1 VRVVSRYVGGA
12 FGSKGSLTPRTAI
25 VAWAAHDLRRP
36 VKLVLPRQHGYTVP
50 TYRAETRHRV
60 RLGAQGDGQLVAYLH
75 EGREITSRNDN
86 YYVGGN
92 EDSSRMYAF
101 GTVKTLATVVKA
113 DRNTPGFMRSPPE
126 TPYMYALETAMDE
139 MALAARMDPIAFR
152 LKNDTKTDPV
162 TGHPYTSRSLRECYE
177 AASQAFGWS
186 RREPAIGSMRD
197 GDWLVGWGCSTATYP
212 TQIAPATARVR
223 LASDG
228 RARAQIAAH
237 DVGTGTYTVVAQ
249 TVADRLG
256 LEVRQIDVEMGD
268 TELPPAPV
276 SGGSNVTASS
286 SSVLIKACDAIRQRL
301 ALAVAKGGPLGGQPV
316 DRIELRRGRLVG
328 PDGAS
333 VSIEDAF
340 KALGA
345 GVIEEYAEFAP
356 PGKSA
361 DDVRKLYQG
370 SSSITGGSKGDKM
383 MFAFGAEL
391 VEVRVHARTRE
402 IRVPR
407 IVGAFA
413 CGRIVNP
420 RTARSQLMGG
430 MIWGISCALHE
441 KTELDERLARYV
453 NNDIAEYLVPV
464 NADVPSVE
472 VILVP
477 EVDHEV
483 NAAGVKGLG
492 ELGNVAT
499 PAAISS
505 AIHHATGKRVRAL
518 PIRLDDL
525 L

>member
-1 VRVVSRYVGGA
+1 
-12 FGSKGSLTPRTAI
+12 
-25 VAWAAHDLRRP
+25 
-36 VKLVLPRQHGYTVP
+36 
-50 TYRAETRHRV
+50 
-60 RLGAQGDGQLVAYLH
+60 
-75 EGREITSRNDN
+75 
-86 YYVGGN
+86 
-92 EDSSRMYAF
+92 
-101 GTVKTLATVVKA
+101 
-113 DRNTPGFMRSPPE
+113 
-126 TPYMYALETAMDE
+126 
-139 MALAARMDPIAFR
+139 
-152 LKNDTKTDPV
+152 
-162 TGHPYTSRSLRECYE
+162 
-177 AASQAFGWS
+177 
-186 RREPAIGSMRD
+186 MRD
-197 GDWLVGWGCSTATYP
+197 GEWLVGWGCSTATYP

-256 LEVRQIDVEMGD
+256 LEVRQVDVEMGD

-333 VSIEDAF
+333 VSLEDAF

-441 KTELDERLARYV
+441 KTEVDERLARYV

-464 NADVPSVE
+464 NADVRSVE

-505 AIHHATGKRVRAL
+505 AIYHATGKRVRAL